1 MKEYQFPVP
10 PIFILLIGVISI
22 SFSSIFVKWSD
33 APASILGM
41 YRLLFTV
48 IVMLPFLPWKKIK
61 TGAINIQWKDWIQ
74 LLLSGIFLGF
84 HFLFWMDSLRYT
96 TVASS
101 MIITTLEPVFVMIG
115 AYFIFKERTN
125 LIGIVSIIIAVSGSI
140 IIAWGDINLSTKALY
155 GDFLSLA
162 GTLAVAI
169 HMLFGQV
176 LCKKIPTSIYSFC
189 VFFIGGFVLL
199 IYNLSYE
206 IPLIHYSVHDWGIFV
221 LLALVPNIFGHALFN
236 WLLKYL
242 DATTIS
248 MSILGEPIGA
258 IILAYLFLGEATSIS
273 QMIGGALS
281 LIGVSMFLKNKGLSN
296 KELTANASVKSAN
309 T

>member
-1 MKEYQFPVP
+1 
-10 PIFILLIGVISI
+10 
-22 SFSSIFVKWSD
+22 
-33 APASILGM
+33 
-41 YRLLFTV
+41 
-48 IVMLPFLPWKKIK
+48 ML
-61 TGAINIQWKDWIQ
+61 
-74 LLLSGIFLGF
+74 
-84 HFLFWMDSLRYT
+84 
-96 TVASS
+96 V
-101 MIITTLEPVFVMIG
+101 
-115 AYFIFKERTN
+115 
-125 LIGIVSIIIAVSGSI
+125 
-140 IIAWGDINLSTKALY
+140 
-155 GDFLSLA
+155 
-162 GTLAVAI
+162 
-169 HMLFGQV
+169 
-176 LCKKIPTSIYSFC
+176 SFC

-221 LLALVPNIFGHALFN
+221 LLALVPKIFGHALFN

>member
-125 LIGIVSIIIAVSGSI
+125 LIGIVSIFIAVSGSI

-189 VFFIGGFVLL
+189 
-199 IYNLSYE
+199 
-206 IPLIHYSVHDWGIFV
+206 H
-221 LLALVPNIFGHALFN
+221 
-236 WLLKYL
+236 
-242 DATTIS
+242 
-248 MSILGEPIGA
+248 
-258 IILAYLFLGEATSIS
+258 
-273 QMIGGALS
+273 
-281 LIGVSMFLKNKGLSN
+281 
-296 KELTANASVKSAN
+296 
-309 T
+309 